1 MRKLAFGAAS
11 AAIASMF
18 AASAPA
24 KAAEVIVAGQA
35 PYVAAYY
42 RYPYYGSALSTRL
55 RGPWLRGRRSALLAQ
70 RTSPLRWSRRLSP
83 RLHLRRLRAVTVL
96 CPRGTCCRPQFF
108 FSRHSTFDMR

>member
-11 AAIASMF
+11 AAIMSMF

-42 RYPYYGSALSTRL
+42 RYPYYGYYPRYPRVYAAPGYVVAGPRCWSSARV
-55 RGPWLRGRRSALLAQ
+55 RFDGAVVYRR
-70 RTSPLRWSRRLSP
+70 
-83 RLHLRRLRAVTVL
+83 V
-96 CPRGTCCRPQFF
+96 CI
-108 FSRHSTFDMR
+108 